1 MNVNDDSFVHITY
14 FVEVNKKA
22 SDEHN
27 DGGEIMVH
35 SKADLEAIVKA
46 FHALGFKVN
55 VQRRSQS
62 YLMEEIEGHHDD

>member
-1 MNVNDDSFVHITY
+1 MNSNDDAGIHITY
-14 FVEVNKKA
+14 FIEANKKA
-22 SDEHN
+22 DDEHN

-35 SKADLEAIVKA
+35 SKADLDAIVNA

-62 YLMEEIEGHHDD
+62 YLMEEIEGGHGD